1 MNVTVVVSDPTS
13 GLLQYP
19 VDLALCFAGMGHKVQ
34 VLSWKTSGQNPDL
47 YQRIQASGVT
57 YQHEASLK
65 YPLGFQALVH
75 GLLAGTSATEHLADL
90 LISFGPLSAWQARG
104 YCQRDGVSLAMIE
117 AMGHDS
123 SSEWKPWLG
132 AQLLNRFTTHVGAL
146 CHLERE
152 RLSRFGVAPNKIVLI
167 HNWLDLKRLAY
178 QAECAST
185 MSRIDFLNRLNIRSD
200 RKLLSCLAS
209 FQPRKRQAMLIRAFA
224 KLVDIF
230 PDYDLLLAGGGAELD
245 ACKQLVA
252 ELGVVD
258 RVRFLGHLVND
269 DAMALVSFSDAVA
282 HCSTAETF
290 GYSMVE
296 PLYFEK
302 PTLVTDI
309 AIGYEMKQADVAEVV
324 ASDDEQALLTGL
336 KNLMSD
342 GELIKGRVAR
352 SRQFVIDNFEVNKIA
367 KQMLGLVSHG

>member
-19 VDLALCFAGMGHKVQ
+19 VDLALCLAGMGHTVQ
-34 VLSWKTSGQNPDL
+34 VLSWTKSGQNPDL
-47 YQRIQASGVT
+47 YQRLQAGGVA
-57 YQHEASLK
+57 YQHEASLQ

-75 GLLAGTSATEHLADL
+75 GLLPGKSATEHLADL
-90 LISFGPLSAWQARG
+90 LISFGPLSAWQARR
-104 YCQRDGVSLAMIE
+104 YCKRGGASLAMIE

-123 SSEWKPWLG
+123 SSKWKPWLG
-132 AQLLNRFTTHVGAL
+132 ARLLNHFTTHVGAL

-152 RLSRFGVAPNKIVLI
+152 RLSRFGVAQNKIVLI

-178 QAECAST
+178 QAERASK
-185 MSRIDFLNRLNIRSD
+185 MSRLEFFNRLNIGSN

-224 KLVDIF
+224 QLVNMF
-230 PDYDLLLAGGGAELD
+230 PDYDLLLAGGGTELE
-245 ACKQLVA
+245 ACKQLVS
-252 ELGVVD
+252 ELGVEN

-269 DAMALVSFSDAVA
+269 DAMALVSFSDAIA

-302 PTLVTDI
+302 PTLVTEI
-309 AIGYEMKQADVAEVV
+309 AIGYEMKHADVAEVV
-324 ASDDEQALLTGL
+324 TPDDEKALLTGL
-336 KNLMSD
+336 KNLMKG
-342 GELIKGRVAR
+342 GEVINSRVGR

-367 KQMLGLVSHG
+367 NQMLSLVARG

>member
-1 MNVTVVVSDPTS
+1 MNVTVVVSDPSS

-19 VDLALCFAGMGHKVQ
+19 VDLALCLASMGHAVQ
-34 VLSWKTSGQNPDL
+34 VLSWTKSGQNPDL

-57 YQHEASLK
+57 YQHEASLR

-75 GLLAGTSATEHLADL
+75 GLLPGKSATEHLADL
-90 LISFGPLSAWQARG
+90 LISFGPLSAWQARRYRKRG
-104 YCQRDGVSLAMIE
+104 GASLAMIE

-123 SSEWKPWLG
+123 SSKWKPWLG
-132 AQLLNRFTTHVGAL
+132 AQLLNCFTTHVGAL

-152 RLSRFGVAPNKIVLI
+152 RLRRFGVAADNIVLI

-178 QAECAST
+178 QAGRASK
-185 MSRIDFLNRLNIRSD
+185 MSRVDFLNRLNIRSD

-224 KLVDIF
+224 QLVDIF
-230 PDYDLLLAGGGAELD
+230 PDYDLLLAGGGAELET
-245 ACKQLVA
+245 CKQIVA
-252 ELGVVD
+252 KLGIGD

-269 DAMALVSFSDAVA
+269 DAMALVSFSDAVV

-290 GYSMVE
+290 GYSMIE

-302 PTLVTDI
+302 PTLVTNI

-324 ASDDEQALLTGL
+324 ASDDDHALLVGL
-336 KNLMSD
+336 KNLMKG
-342 GELIKGRVAR
+342 GELINSRVAK
-352 SRQFVIDNFEVNKIA
+352 SRQFVVDNFEVNKIA
-367 KQMLGLVSHG
+367 AQMLGLVAHE

>member
-34 VLSWKTSGQNPDL
+34 VLSWTTSGQNPDL

-57 YQHEASLK
+57 YQPEASLK

-75 GLLAGTSATEHLADL
+75 GMLAGTSATEHMADL
-90 LISFGPLSAWQARG
+90 SISFGPLSAWQSRG
-104 YCQRDGVSLAMIE
+104 YCKRDGVSLAMIE

-123 SSEWKPWLG
+123 RSKWKPWLG

-152 RLSRFGVAPNKIVLI
+152 RLSRFGVVLNNIVLI
-167 HNWLDLKRLAY
+167 HNWLDLKRLEY
-178 QAECAST
+178 QAERASK
-185 MSRIDFLNRLNIRSD
+185 MSRTDFLNRLNIRSG

-224 KLVDIF
+224 QLVDIF
-230 PDYDLLLAGGGAELD
+230 PNYDLLLAGGGGELE

-252 ELGVVD
+252 ELGVED

-309 AIGYEMKQADVAEVV
+309 AIGYEIKQADVAEVV
-324 ASDDEQALLTGL
+324 AADDEQALLAGL
-336 KNLMSD
+336 KSLMSG
-342 GELIKGRVAR
+342 GELINRRVAR
-352 SRQFVIDNFEVNKIA
+352 SRQFVIDNFEVTKIA
-367 KQMLGLVSHG
+367 TQMLGLVAHG